1 MKRLLSLILATLVGA
16 NYSSAGIR
24 ITVPQKWKGKTL
36 YIWQTDINQ
45 AMKRN
50 ADEPVH
56 QVRDTVE
63 IKELTF
69 DIPLKLD
76 VATKVNVMTPKRN
89 ESDFDHTIGEACI
102 LPGEDVHMILDE
114 NIVKNEG
121 SLLNKQMA
129 EIYTYYMRSMAR
141 YHAARECGD
150 NKKIA
155 RLADEYQQWYCDW
168 IRNNPAAPGASYA
181 LYQLSD
187 PSLIVEYSALL
198 QDYALKSLFY
208 PYAENHISR
217 AQCILERRAVQRN
230 WNEQEV
236 KAPDFTLNN
245 QHEEPISLSDF
256 KGKWVILDFWGT
268 WCAPCLNGMP
278 ELKEIYRAYN
288 GKIEIVGIDCND
300 TKNAWQDAVARLA
313 LPWVSLYQPEGGEVS
328 SAYHVT
334 AFPTK
339 VVITPDGVIK
349 KIYSGASPT
358 FKSDLE
364 NWLK

>member
-1 MKRLLSLILATLVGA
+1 MH
-16 NYSSAGIR
+16 
-24 ITVPQKWKGKTL
+24 
-36 YIWQTDINQ
+36 YII
-45 AMKRN
+45 
-50 ADEPVH
+50 
-56 QVRDTVE
+56 
-63 IKELTF
+63 
-69 DIPLKLD
+69 
-76 VATKVNVMTPKRN
+76 
-89 ESDFDHTIGEACI
+89 
-102 LPGEDVHMILDE
+102 
-114 NIVKNEG
+114 
-121 SLLNKQMA
+121 
-129 EIYTYYMRSMAR
+129 
-141 YHAARECGD
+141 
-150 NKKIA
+150 
-155 RLADEYQQWYCDW
+155 
-168 IRNNPAAPGASYA
+168 
-181 LYQLSD
+181 SD